1 MACKTGDLDAY
12 LSSAAKIPLL
22 TPAEE
27 IELSRLVQA
36 YYLPL
41 RDIYGP
47 LSKQE
52 KRALIRGKRAYDR
65 MITANLRL
73 VVHVASKIQTNQRG
87 SMEMPDIIQEGNIGL
102 HRAVE
107 KFDPSLGY
115 KLSTYA
121 YWWIRQA
128 IYRGI
133 DLQDR
138 TIRIPGH
145 QALNLSAIQKFKTE
159 YLAKHGRQPSLQ
171 EAVDYCNQRY
181 KSSKTNPERLAQVLA
196 MAGDAASLDAPI
208 KSTEDVTRLLD
219 QVADEHASP
228 QDDLEQD
235 LQIDLLHQ
243 ALAHLPARD
252 RHVMVAYNGLDG
264 KEPRTLL
271 QVAKEI
277 GCSRERVRQIHD
289 KAIRRMRRY
298 VIGRPVESITPM
310 DWDEPVQTELF
321 PLIPQP
327 AGAAA

>member
-12 LSSAAKIPLL
+12 LLSAGKIPLL

-27 IELSRLVQA
+27 IELSRLVPA
-36 YYLPL
+36 YLRL
-41 RDIYGP
+41 RDTYGP
-47 LSKQE
+47 LSKHE

-73 VVHVASKIQTNQRG
+73 VVHVASKIQTNCRG
-87 SMEMPDIIQEGNIGL
+87 SMEMPDLIHEGNIGL

-107 KFDPSLGY
+107 KFDASLGY
-115 KLSTYA
+115 KFSTYA

-128 IYRGI
+128 IYRCI

-196 MAGDAASLDAPI
+196 MAGDATSLDAPARNQ
-208 KSTEDVTRLLD
+208 EDASRLLD
-219 QVADEHASP
+219 LVADQHASP
-228 QDDLEQD
+228 HD
-235 LQIDLLHQ
+235 ICR
-243 ALAHLPARD
+243 APAPSISAELRPELC
-252 RHVMVAYNGLDG
+252 RY
-264 KEPRTLL
+264 P
-271 QVAKEI
+271 
-277 GCSRERVRQIHD
+277 RERVRQIHD

-321 PLIPQP
+321 PPIPQP